1 MGIVVGDTLY
11 FSADGGGGGIE
22 MWAYDTSNLST
33 WQVSDIQTGIG
44 SSEPGRYAS
53 LLLGDTI
60 YFDANDGNS
69 GVELWAY
76 DTSNQS
82 TWQVADINN
91 GGDCS
96 NVGHYIAIIV

>member
-60 YFDANDGNS
+60 YFDANDTKKR
-69 GVELWAY
+69 
-76 DTSNQS
+76 DC
-82 TWQVADINN
+82 VALGKAQIDEN
-91 GGDCS
+91 
-96 NVGHYIAIIV
+96 